1 MNDSPAIAYARAN
14 RERFLEE
21 LKELLR
27 IPSVSTLPEHQPDML
42 RAARWVA
49 DDLTR
54 AGMEHVEII
63 PTAGHPLVYGDWLH
77 APGTPT
83 VLCYG
88 HYDVQPAD
96 PIEEWTSP
104 PFEPVERDGN
114 LYARGSTDDKGQ
126 MVMHLKALESLMKTR
141 GGRLPLNVRV
151 IIEGEEEVSGAGIDA
166 FIKAHPERLACDVVV
181 VSDTEMFAP
190 GLPSLTVG
198 LRGMVYTQIEAQGPA
213 SDLHS
218 GSYGGASPNPLFA
231 LCQIIAKLKDENGRI
246 LVPGFY
252 EKVKPPTE
260 AELKAWASLPFDE
273 AEYLKNEV
281 GSTELTGE
289 PGYSVMYRTWARP
302 TLEVHGMPGGFT
314 GAGAKT
320 VIPARASAKVSMR
333 LVPDQD
339 PVEIFELYQAYV
351 RSLCPR
357 GIRIDVK
364 LLGAGEAIVVDT
376 DNRFVQVAADAMRA
390 VYGKETVFIR
400 TGGSIPI
407 VAAFGKYLKAPSLLM
422 GFGLPDCAAHGPNE
436 KFLIENFYG
445 GTESLI
451 RFLERLEN

>member
-1 MNDSPAIAYARAN
+1 M
-14 RERFLEE
+14 
-21 LKELLR
+21 
-27 IPSVSTLPEHQPDML
+27 
-42 RAARWVA
+42 
-49 DDLTR
+49 
-54 AGMEHVEII
+54 
-63 PTAGHPLVYGDWLH
+63 
-77 APGTPT
+77 
-83 VLCYG
+83 
-88 HYDVQPAD
+88 
-96 PIEEWTSP
+96 
-104 PFEPVERDGN
+104 
-114 LYARGSTDDKGQ
+114 
-126 MVMHLKALESLMKTR
+126 
-141 GGRLPLNVRV
+141 
-151 IIEGEEEVSGAGIDA
+151 IEGEEEVSGEGIET
-166 FIKAHPERLACDVVV
+166 FIKEHPERLACDVVI

-218 GSYGGASPNPLFA
+218 GSYGGASPNPFFA
-231 LCQIIAKLKDENGRI
+231 LCQIIAKLKDESGRI
-246 LVPGFY
+246 LIPGFY
-252 EKVKPPTE
+252 DKVKPPTE

-339 PVEIFELYQAYV
+339 PAEIFELYKAHV
-351 RSLCPR
+351 ISLCPR
-357 GIRIDVK
+357 GIRLDVK

-376 DNRFVQVAADAMRA
+376 DNRFVQVAADAMRE

-407 VAAFGKYLKAPSLLM
+407 VAAFGKHLHAPSLLM

-436 KFLIENFYG
+436 KFAVENFCG
-445 GTESLI
+445 GIDSLI
-451 RFLERLEN
+451 YFFEKLGA

>member
-21 LKELLR
+21 LKDLLR

-88 HYDVQPAD
+88 HYDVQPTD

-104 PFEPVERDGN
+104 PFKPVERDGS

-126 MVMHLKALESLMKTR
+126 MVMHLKALESLMKTG
-141 GGRLPLNVRV
+141 GGRLPLNIRV

-166 FIKAHPERLACDVVV
+166 FIKTHPERLACDVVV

-218 GSYGGASPNPLFA
+218 GSYGGASPNPFFA
-231 LCQIIAKLKDENGRI
+231 LCQIIAKLKDEDGRI
-246 LVPGFY
+246 LIPGFY
-252 EKVKPPTE
+252 DKVKPPTE

-281 GSTELTGE
+281 GSAELTGE
-289 PGYSVMYRTWARP
+289 PGYPVMYRTWARP

-339 PVEIFELYQAYV
+339 PAEIFLLYKTHV
-351 RSLCPR
+351 MSLCPR
-357 GIRIDVK
+357 GIRLEVK

-376 DNRFVQVAADAMRA
+376 DNRFVQVASDAMRE
-390 VYGKETVFIR
+390 VYGKDTVFIR

-407 VAAFGKYLKAPSLLM
+407 VAAFGKHLHAPSLLM

-445 GTESLI
+445 GIESLV
-451 RFLERLEN
+451 RFFERLGG

>member
-1 MNDSPAIAYARAN
+1 MSDSPAIVYARAN

-21 LKELLR
+21 LKDLLR

-42 RAARWVA
+42 RAAQWVA
-49 DDLTR
+49 EDLGR
-54 AGMEHVEII
+54 SGMEHVEII

-96 PIEEWTSP
+96 PIEEWTSS

-126 MVMHLKALESLMKTR
+126 MVMHLKALESLLKTG

-166 FIKAHPERLACDVVV
+166 FIKAHPERLACDVVI

-213 SDLHS
+213 NDLHS
-218 GSYGGASPNPLFA
+218 GSYGGASPNPFFA
-231 LCQIIAKLKDENGRI
+231 LCQIIANLKDESGRI
-246 LVPGFY
+246 LIPGFY
-252 EKVKPPTE
+252 DKVKSPTE

-320 VIPARASAKVSMR
+320 VIPARAAAKVSMR
-333 LVPDQD
+333 LVPNQD
-339 PVEIFELYQAYV
+339 PAEIFERYKTHV
-351 RSLCPR
+351 ISLCPR
-357 GIRIDVK
+357 GIRLDVK

-376 DNRFVQVAADAMRA
+376 DNRFVQLAADAMRE

-407 VAAFGKYLKAPSLLM
+407 VAAFGKHLHAPSLLM

-436 KFLIENFYG
+436 KFAVENFCG
-445 GTESLI
+445 GIDSLI
-451 RFLERLEN
+451 YFFERLGA

>member
-42 RAARWVA
+42 RAAQWVA

-83 VLCYG
+83 ILCYG

-218 GSYGGASPNPLFA
+218 GSYGGASPNPFFA

-252 EKVKPPTE
+252 EKVKSPTE

-339 PVEIFELYQAYV
+339 PVEVFELYQAYV

-376 DNRFVQVAADAMRA
+376 DNRFVQVAADAMRE

-407 VAAFGKYLKAPSLLM
+407 VAAFGKHLHAPSLLM

-436 KFLIENFYG
+436 KFALSNFYG
-445 GTESLI
+445 GIESLVH
-451 RFLERLEN
+451 FFEKLGA

>member
-1 MNDSPAIAYARAN
+1 MSDSPAIAYARAN

-49 DDLTR
+49 EDLTR
-54 AGMEHVEII
+54 TGMEHAEII
-63 PTAGHPLVYGDWLH
+63 PTDGHPLVYADWLH
-77 APGTPT
+77 APGKPT

-88 HYDVQPAD
+88 HYDVQPTD
-96 PIEEWTSP
+96 PIEEWATP
-104 PFEPVERDGN
+104 PFEPSVREGN

-126 MVMHLKALESLMKTR
+126 LAMHLKALESLMKA
-141 GGRLPLNVRV
+141 GEGRLPLNVRV

-166 FIKAHPERLACDVVV
+166 FIKAHPERLACDVVI

-198 LRGMVYTQIEAQGPA
+198 LRGLCYTEIVAQGPA

-218 GSYGGASPNPLFA
+218 GSYGGASPNPFFA
-231 LCQIIAKLKDENGRI
+231 LCQIIAKLKDEDGHVLI
-246 LVPGFY
+246 PGFY
-252 EKVKPPTE
+252 DRVKAPAD
-260 AELKAWASLPFDE
+260 AELNAWASLPFDE
-273 AEYLKNEV
+273 AEYLQNEV
-281 GSTELTGE
+281 GSSELTGE
-289 PGYSVMYRTWARP
+289 PGYSVQYRTWARP

-339 PVEIFELYQAYV
+339 PRAIFDLFRDHV
-351 RSLCPR
+351 LSLCPR
-357 GIRIDVK
+357 GIRLEVK
-364 LLGAGEAIVVDT
+364 LLGAGDPVAVST
-376 DNRFVQVAADAMRA
+376 DNRFVQVAAMAMSD
-390 VYGKETVFIR
+390 VYGKETVYIR

-407 VAAFGKYLKAPSLLM
+407 VAAFEKHLKAPALLM

-445 GTESLI
+445 GTESLV
-451 RFLERLEN
+451 RFFESLGG

>member
-42 RAARWVA
+42 RAAQWVS

-83 VLCYG
+83 ILCYG

-166 FIKAHPERLACDVVV
+166 FIKTHPERLACDVVV

-260 AELKAWASLPFDE
+260 AELKAWSSLPFDE

-289 PGYSVMYRTWARP
+289 PGYSVMFRTWARP

-339 PVEIFELYQAYV
+339 PEEIFELYQAYV

-445 GTESLI
+445 GIESLI
-451 RFLERLEN
+451 YFFEKLGA